1 MRKTGRTVSKIESE
15 GIAEELKELRKVMEE
30 MVVVLKKLAGME
42 RREGVGQKNA
52 GVEVRTERKGGEEES
67 RVEGER
73 RIKEERSEWIEGRK
87 VEESTIG
94 KWKEAE
100 IKKEEREE
108 TEEGMERGETSGE
121 RKRIEAEE
129 EEKAQKRKEKERKR
143 GERR

>member
-1 MRKTGRTVSKIESE
+1 MRKTGRTASKIESE

-42 RREGVGQKNA
+42 RREGVGQKSA

-73 RIKEERSEWIEGRK
+73 RIKEERSERIEGRK

-108 TEEGMERGETSGE
+108 TEEGMENKVWREERQVERG
-121 RKRIEAEE
+121 
-129 EEKAQKRKEKERKR
+129 R
-143 GERR
+143 G